1 MSSSL
6 KTNDDKDRQKL
17 KNVFNDFKVSDYYRN
32 LTKQE
37 MNNLTYKKFQENL
50 QKNYFL
56 KKCIKLNKD
65 KTLELRG
72 FIPKPEEDSDDEED
86 NDDYGLDDTP
96 PCRGGD

>member
-1 MSSSL
+1 
-6 KTNDDKDRQKL
+6 
-17 KNVFNDFKVSDYYRN
+17 
-32 LTKQE
+32 

-56 KKCIKLNKD
+56 KKSIKLNKD

-86 NDDYGLDDTP
+86 DDDYGLDDTP